1 MRHERAPRLTAEA
14 LGAADLKESSMH
26 WKPPPG
32 EACDARL
39 DPFRDRAGLVLE
51 DGGVEYARVY
61 LEAETYF
68 EQVKGHLWWR
78 TWSAP
83 CEVIH
88 GYMLLADGQFT
99 DWVSR
104 RAELEQD
111 IDDWLSG
118 CFQYVGVKY
127 HVVWLSTEESRRV
140 RDEIF
145 EDDPSP
151 D

>member
-1 MRHERAPRLTAEA
+1 MP
-14 LGAADLKESSMH
+14 

-32 EACDARL
+32 DAGDARL

-51 DGGVEYARVY
+51 DGGVEFARLY

-78 TWSAP
+78 TWSEP
-83 CEVIH
+83 YEVLH

-99 DWVSR
+99 DWVAD
-104 RAELEQD
+104 RAELEKD
-111 IDDWLSG
+111 IADWLSG
-118 CFQYVGVKY
+118 SFQYVGVKY
-127 HVVWLSTEESRRV
+127 HVVWLSMEESRRV
-140 RDEIF
+140 RDEILG
-145 EDDPSP
+145 DDPPS